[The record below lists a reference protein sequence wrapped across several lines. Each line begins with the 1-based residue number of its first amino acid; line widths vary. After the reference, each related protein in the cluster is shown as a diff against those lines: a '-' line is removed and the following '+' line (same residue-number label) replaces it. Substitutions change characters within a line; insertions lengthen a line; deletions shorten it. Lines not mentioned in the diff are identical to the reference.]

1 MKDNP
6 FKLFET
12 MVSAYIY
19 NANYRILQ
27 EMGADNAMLKEYE
40 KYKEAPLEELQKA
53 GAYVAAWQ
61 QAKAV
66 EITKEVYLEAQR
78 RQEKEKADYEE
89 KQNFGIMATT
99 QIKKHTS

>member
-6 FKLFET
+6 FKLFQT

-19 NANYRILQ
+19 NANYCILQ
-27 EMGADNAMLKEYE
+27 EMGAGNTMLKEYE

-61 QAKAV
+61 QAKVA
-66 EITKEVYLEAQR
+66 EITKEAYLEAQR
-78 RQEKEKADYEE
+78 RQEMEKADHEE
-89 KQNFGIMATT
+89 KQSFGIMAAA
-99 QIKKHTS
+99 QIKKYTS

>member
-40 KYKEAPLEELQKA
+40 KYKEAPLEEL
-53 GAYVAAWQ
+53 
-61 QAKAV
+61 
-66 EITKEVYLEAQR
+66 
-78 RQEKEKADYEE
+78 
-89 KQNFGIMATT
+89 
-99 QIKKHTS
+99 

>member
-6 FKLFET
+6 FKLFQT

-27 EMGADNAMLKEYE
+27 EMGAGNAMLKEYE

-61 QAKAV
+61 QAKVA
-66 EITKEVYLEAQR
+66 EITKEAYLEA
-78 RQEKEKADYEE
+78 EKRHEQEKADYE
-89 KQNFGIMATT
+89 KQQGLCFVAADR
-99 QIKKHTS
+99 KKYLS

>member
-6 FKLFET
+6 FKLFQT
-12 MVSAYIY
+12 MVGAYIY

-27 EMGADNAMLKEYE
+27 EMGAGNAMLKEYE

-61 QAKAV
+61 QAKVA
-66 EITKEVYLEAQR
+66 EITKEAYLEAEKR
-78 RQEKEKADYEE
+78 HEQE
-89 KQNFGIMATT
+89 
-99 QIKKHTS
+99 

>member
-6 FKLFET
+6 FKLFQSI
-12 MVSAYIY
+12 VNAYIY

-27 EMGADNAMLKEYE
+27 EMGAGNAMLKEYE

-61 QAKAV
+61 QAKVA
-66 EITKEVYLEAQR
+66 EMTKEAYLEARQ

-89 KQNFGIMATT
+89 KQSFGIMAAE
-99 QIKKHTS
+99 QIKKYTS